1 MIQIKILTQ
10 KKRNIVSEIE
20 SNKFNCFV
28 YFFVMCSFLIVVICM
43 MGNDVMLLILKEKI
57 GVVADF

>member
-43 MGNDVMLLILKEKI
+43 MGNDVTYIERKNRRSSRFLI
-57 GVVADF
+57 